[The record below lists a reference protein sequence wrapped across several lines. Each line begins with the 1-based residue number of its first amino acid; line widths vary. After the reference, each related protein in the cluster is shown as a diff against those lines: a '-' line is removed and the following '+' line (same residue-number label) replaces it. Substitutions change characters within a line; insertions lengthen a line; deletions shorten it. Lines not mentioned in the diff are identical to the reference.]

1 MSGKN
6 TARMIGAYYQEAEP
20 TSFFAGMFRA
30 RPENF
35 HNSEEVEID
44 IVRSDEE
51 VSIVVQDLS
60 TGYRMNSEDLYTN
73 KGFKPPIHKEA
84 VVVNSHDLI
93 KRMPGQNPFED
104 PAFRANLIMRVFN
117 VMRKTER
124 KIRRAMELQ
133 ASQVMQ
139 TGKVT
144 LTDASGTAVYE
155 LDYKPKASHFPT
167 VGTSWATAA
176 LAGKLGDIK
185 SLCDVVRGDGLMKPD
200 RIIFGD
206 AAWENLLQT
215 DGFLDR
221 FDARRANLGE
231 INAMRNLGEG
241 GIYHGVMEVGNYS
254 LEVWT
259 YDGRYKDP
267 QTGNSTQFMDS
278 GKFIVQAAN
287 GRLDASFG
295 AIPNIGALLGI
306 GQRILPE
313 LPSRMSGRSQ
323 GMDLSTNAWLSADN
337 ETIYAGVG
345 SRPLMIPV
353 AIDTFGCADT
363 QL

>member
-1 MSGKN
+1 MSGN
-6 TARMIGAYYQEAEP
+6 TTVRMISAYYQEAEP

-35 HNSEEVEID
+35 HSSEEVEID
-44 IVRSDEE
+44 IVRSEE
-51 VSIVVQDLS
+51 DVSIVVQDLS

-84 VVVNSHDLI
+84 VAVNSHDLI
-93 KRMPGQNPFED
+93 KRMPGENPFQD
-104 PAFRANLIMRVFN
+104 VNFRANLTTRVFG
-117 VMRKTER
+117 VVRKVER

-139 TGKVT
+139 TGTVT
-144 LTDASGTAVYE
+144 LTDANGNALFE
-155 LDYKPKASHFPT
+155 LDYKPKSSHFPT
-167 VGTSWATAA
+167 VGVSWATAT
-176 LAGKLGDIK
+176 LAQKLADIK

-200 RIIFGD
+200 RITLGD
-206 AAWENLLQT
+206 VAWENLLQT
-215 DGFLDR
+215 EGFLER

-241 GIYHGVMEVGNYS
+241 GIYHGVIEVGNYS

-267 QTGNSTQFMDS
+267 ATGTSTKFMAP
-278 GKFIVQAAN
+278 GKFIVQASG
-287 GRLDASFG
+287 GRLDATFG
-295 AIPNIGALLGI
+295 AIPNIGALLGV
-306 GQRILPE
+306 GSNILPE
-313 LPSRMSGRSQ
+313 LPSRMSNRGA
-323 GMDLSTNAWLSADN
+323 GMDLFTNAWLSADN
-337 ETIYAGVG
+337 ETLMAGVG
-345 SRPLMIPV
+345 ARPLMVPV